1 MSKENV
7 ARTKGDFFASSM
19 ASAFLHV
26 ITCHCSESRPARS
39 TTGKVL
45 KSVPFQKYKRTTHHD
60 NIVLSSYC
68 SIVSLSLY
76 IYMHTI
82 YIYAYK
88 DIYAYKYIYII
99 LYSIYLCSLRNKTMR
114 IEQRKQNEQHVVL
127 MTLHLWPSQMVLV
140 VPYTL
145 SILRPFSK
153 GTWRKHSTQLRL
165 SCSTATLSG
174 REGKRASEKRRCKE
188 SLHVIAWQML
198 RLWEKVGNQVMF
210 GTP

>member
-1 MSKENV
+1 MWLLVTAVKVDRQGQPLVRSSSLYLFKNTN
-7 ARTKGDFFASSM
+7 ARRTMTISCFHPIA
-19 ASAFLHV
+19 
-26 ITCHCSESRPARS
+26 
-39 TTGKVL
+39 VL
-45 KSVPFQKYKRTTHHD
+45 
-60 NIVLSSYC
+60 C
-68 SIVSLSLY
+68 LSLY
-76 IYMHTI
+76 IYMHTIYI

-188 SLHVIAWQML
+188 SLHVIAWEML